1 MPALLWVA
9 FWSSMMGAAACW
21 DGGRR
26 PIRKDPIGEDED
38 VVKKPNLSSAE

>member
-21 DGGRR
+21 DDARR
-26 PIRKDPIGEDED
+26 PIRKDPVREDAA
-38 VVKKPNLSSAE
+38 KKPNLSSGE